1 MKVNSRMQNSL
12 YPRLYQAIM
21 EQNPLHKCLL
31 TDQLFNDWQNQLVNR
46 IIDGQVEDIDV
57 PGRPLKPELVNPRQ
71 VPRRSLASEQ
81 GKKIL
86 LHSFAH
92 IEFNAINL
100 ALDAAYRFRD
110 MPDDFITDWL
120 QVAFEEAKHFRLIN
134 DYLTELGADYGAF
147 DAHNGL
153 WDMVCKTRHDVLHR
167 MALVPRVME
176 ARGLDVTPGLMKKF
190 KDSGDSRAVD
200 ILQIIYQEEIGHVA
214 IGNRWYKF
222 CCAQRELNMQSTF
235 QQLIEQYF
243 GGRLRGP
250 FNRSARLAAGFEED
264 ELDELERCL

>member
-1 MKVNSRMQNSL
+1 
-12 YPRLYQAIM
+12 M
-21 EQNPLHKCLL
+21 ENDPLQKCLL
-31 TDQLFNDWQNQLVNR
+31 TDQLFYDWQHQLLER
-46 IIDGQVEDIDV
+46 IDDQCIEAIDV
-57 PGRPLKPELVNPRQ
+57 PGRPSRPELVNPRQ
-71 VPRRSLASEQ
+71 VPRRSLATEQ

-110 MPDDFITDWL
+110 MPDAFITDWIS
-120 QVAFEEAKHFRLIN
+120 VAYEEAKHFRLIN
-134 DYLTELGADYGAF
+134 DYLIELGSPYGVYE
-147 DAHNGL
+147 AHNGL

-176 ARGLDVTPGLMKKF
+176 ARGLDVTPGLMEKF
-190 KDSGDSRAVD
+190 RNAGDNRAVD

-214 IGNRWYKF
+214 IGNRWYQF
-222 CCAQRELNMQSTF
+222 CCEQRELNAQLTF
-235 QQLIEQYF
+235 QQLIDEYF

-250 FNRSARLAAGFEED
+250 FNRAARLEAGFDED
-264 ELDELERCL
+264 ELNELERCL

>member
-1 MKVNSRMQNSL
+1 MSELL
-12 YPRLYQAIM
+12 YPRLFQAIM
-21 EQNPLHKCLL
+21 EKDPLQKCLL
-31 TDQLFNDWQNQLVNR
+31 TDQLVDDWQNQR
-46 IIDGQVEDIDV
+46 FERTDDGCIDAIDV
-57 PGRPLKPELVNPRQ
+57 PGRPAKPELVNPRK

-100 ALDAAYRFRD
+100 ALDAAYRFRE
-110 MPDDFITDWL
+110 MPEDYVTDWL
-120 QVAFEEAKHFRLIN
+120 QVAVEEAKHFRLIN
-134 DYLTELGADYGAF
+134 DYLQELGSPYGAF
-147 DAHNGL
+147 EAHNGL

-176 ARGLDVTPGLMKKF
+176 ARGLDVTPGLMDKF
-190 KDSGDSRAVD
+190 LQIGDHRAVD
-200 ILQIIYQEEIGHVA
+200 ILQVIYQEEIGHVA
-214 IGNRWYKF
+214 IGNRWYRF
-222 CCAQRELNMQSTF
+222 CCEQRQLDVQSTF
-235 QQLIEQYF
+235 QQLINDYF
-243 GGRLRGP
+243 GSGLRGP